1 MTITSN
7 DALILDELFN
17 DLKREHIEVTKETK
31 ELEDAMGAVATI
43 ALMLESAE
51 KVIKLFIFW
60 ANQKNYYIHIKLKD
74 GREMKLNNLSEEKQQ
89 QEFEAVKGSG
99 DILSIDIGRK

>member
-31 ELEDAMGAVATI
+31 ELEDAMGVVATI
-43 ALMLESAE
+43 ALILESAE
-51 KVIKLFIFW
+51 KVTKLFTFW

-99 DILSIDIGRK
+99 EILSIDIGRK